1 MHIRLPSLVKSA
13 LRSVAHTVDDTVVQP
28 LEKIGENL
36 TPNMRA
42 LRLVMT
48 LAEKLLSMGVAASD
62 VVHICLGITNTYCK
76 RRVHIDISYT
86 QINISQDRGID
97 REPLTLIRT
106 IVPND
111 ANYQQ
116 IQALQTLA
124 LDIRDKHVPL
134 EDAEMKIDEI
144 ITKPKSHSRWVI
156 YSAGGAVSAG
166 VVLLY
171 DGTPA
176 MVAISF
182 LMGFLVTGM
191 LRWMTRLGVA
201 TFYAQ
206 TITSLLI
213 TLSAASLAWLNHYM
227 GISMNPTILVIG
239 GIVLLVAGMMIV
251 GAFQDAI
258 DEYYITANAR
268 LLKVA
273 MATGGI
279 VVGVLTGLYIAT
291 RFGVTFPAT
300 PDRLSLADTQLQY
313 IGALVIAAAFALRN
327 HASVWGTVV
336 AGSVGALG
344 WWVSRFVLSFEL
356 NVVVACAM
364 AAAVVGL
371 LATFV
376 SRFWKIPSLAIIAAG
391 VVPLVPGLSLYNG
404 LMGAISYAP
413 GSAEFMVALGVLA
426 EAIMIALGVAAGATF
441 GNIVGRPL
449 RRRMAQLYNTLPA
462 RDLSRK

>member
-1 MHIRLPSLVKSA
+1 
-13 LRSVAHTVDDTVVQP
+13 
-28 LEKIGENL
+28 
-36 TPNMRA
+36 
-42 LRLVMT
+42 
-48 LAEKLLSMGVAASD
+48 
-62 VVHICLGITNTYCK
+62 
-76 RRVHIDISYT
+76 
-86 QINISQDRGID
+86 
-97 REPLTLIRT
+97 
-106 IVPND
+106 
-111 ANYQQ
+111 
-116 IQALQTLA
+116 
-124 LDIRDKHVPL
+124 
-134 EDAEMKIDEI
+134 
-144 ITKPKSHSRWVI
+144 
-156 YSAGGAVSAG
+156 
-166 VVLLY
+166 
-171 DGTPA
+171 

-206 TITSLLI
+206 IITSLLI

>member
-1 MHIRLPSLVKSA
+1 MHIWLSDLIKGA
-13 LRSVAHTVDDTVVQP
+13 LRNVARTVDDSVVQP

-62 VVHICLGITNTYCK
+62 VVHMCLGITNTYCK

-106 IVPND
+106 ITPDD

-124 LDIRDKHVPL
+124 LDIRDKHIPL
-134 EDAEMKIDEI
+134 EKAEAKMDEI
-144 ITKPKSHSRWVI
+144 VTNPPQQSRWIV
-156 YSAGGAVSAG
+156 YAAGGAVSAG

-171 DGTPA
+171 DGTPIIIA
-176 MVAISF
+176 TSF
-182 LMGFLVTGM
+182 VMGFLVTGM
-191 LRWMTRLGVA
+191 LRWMARIGVA

-206 TITSLLI
+206 IITSLVI
-213 TLSAASLAWLNHYM
+213 TLSAAALAWSNTYI
-227 GISMNPTILVIG
+227 GFSVNPTILVIG

-258 DEYYITANAR
+258 DEYYVTANAR

-279 VVGVLTGLYIAT
+279 VVGVLTGLYVAT
-291 RFGVTFPAT
+291 RFGITFPAT

-313 IGALVIAAAFALRN
+313 VGALVIAAAFALRN
-327 HASVWGTVV
+327 HAHIWGTIV
-336 AGSVGALG
+336 AGGVGALG
-344 WWVSRFVLSFEL
+344 WWVSRLALSFDFG
-356 NVVVACAM
+356 VVVACAI
-364 AAAVVGL
+364 AATVVGL
-371 LATFV
+371 VATFV

-404 LMGAISYAP
+404 LMGTIAHPP
-413 GSAEFMVALGVLA
+413 GDPGFMVALGVLA
-426 EAIMIALGVAAGATF
+426 QAVMIGLGVAAGATL

-449 RRRMAQLYNTLPA
+449 RRRMIHLYNHLP
-462 RDLSRK
+462 RRKLSH

>member
-1 MHIRLPSLVKSA
+1 
-13 LRSVAHTVDDTVVQP
+13 
-28 LEKIGENL
+28 
-36 TPNMRA
+36 
-42 LRLVMT
+42 
-48 LAEKLLSMGVAASD
+48 
-62 VVHICLGITNTYCK
+62 
-76 RRVHIDISYT
+76 
-86 QINISQDRGID
+86 
-97 REPLTLIRT
+97 
-106 IVPND
+106 
-111 ANYQQ
+111 
-116 IQALQTLA
+116 
-124 LDIRDKHVPL
+124 
-134 EDAEMKIDEI
+134 
-144 ITKPKSHSRWVI
+144 
-156 YSAGGAVSAG
+156 
-166 VVLLY
+166 
-171 DGTPA
+171 
-176 MVAISF
+176 
-182 LMGFLVTGM
+182 
-191 LRWMTRLGVA
+191 
-201 TFYAQ
+201 
-206 TITSLLI
+206 
-213 TLSAASLAWLNHYM
+213 
-227 GISMNPTILVIG
+227 MNPTILVIG

>member
-206 TITSLLI
+206 IITSLLI

-356 NVVVACAM
+356 D
-364 AAAVVGL
+364 G
-371 LATFV
+371 
-376 SRFWKIPSLAIIAAG
+376 
-391 VVPLVPGLSLYNG
+391 
-404 LMGAISYAP
+404 
-413 GSAEFMVALGVLA
+413 
-426 EAIMIALGVAAGATF
+426 
-441 GNIVGRPL
+441 
-449 RRRMAQLYNTLPA
+449 
-462 RDLSRK
+462 